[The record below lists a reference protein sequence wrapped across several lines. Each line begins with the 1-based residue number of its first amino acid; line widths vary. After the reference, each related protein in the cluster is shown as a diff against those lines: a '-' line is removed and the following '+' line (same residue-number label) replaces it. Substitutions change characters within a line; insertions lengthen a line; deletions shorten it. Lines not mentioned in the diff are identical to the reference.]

1 MLHRGT
7 YQGVIEKIPYLKEL
21 GVNQIQCMPIM
32 SLMSVQKQRLIIGGY
47 GPAFYFAPK
56 EAYSSDGC
64 AVRELKDMVKA
75 CHKADIEVVLEM
87 PFAAGIS
94 EQEARSVCAFT

>member
-1 MLHRGT
+1 MVRRFIL
-7 YQGVIEKIPYLKEL
+7 
-21 GVNQIQCMPIM
+21 
-32 SLMSVQKQRLIIGGY
+32 S
-47 GPAFYFAPK
+47 PK

-94 EQEARSVCAFT
+94 EQEAAECLRFLHDGVSCGRVLWSILISFHGNF

>member
-1 MLHRGT
+1 M
-7 YQGVIEKIPYLKEL
+7 
-21 GVNQIQCMPIM
+21 
-32 SLMSVQKQRLIIGGY
+32 QKQRLIIGDMVRR
-47 GPAFYFAPK
+47 FYFAPK

-94 EQEARSVCAFT
+94 EQEAANALALLHDGVSCGQVCGQSLYRFMGTFK

>member
-1 MLHRGT
+1 MG
-7 YQGVIEKIPYLKEL
+7 I
-21 GVNQIQCMPIM
+21 C
-32 SLMSVQKQRLIIGGY
+32 
-47 GPAFYFAPK
+47 PAFYFAPK

-94 EQEARSVCAFT
+94 EQEAAECLRFYMMDVSCGRVCGQSLYRFMGTFNKDPF